1 MKHCCEDL
9 QWYLNTNRYYI
20 IKDDVEYLAGFLRVP
35 QNDVRAG
42 IKVRKLSNGFV
53 AYFTEEFLDKA
64 RIPGYKSMSEVP
76 KWHVPRIRLCKGA
89 SVAYES
95 ESDAMRA
102 LVLHALFNFQLLGVL
117 HWMTEKLKIH
127 PELAIGMPVTKQFE
141 RGEVV
146 AFIYRTA
153 GNIDK
158 RPAIWAHWVNSGG
171 SLIRAFEVTKM

>member
-9 QWYLNTNRYYI
+9 QSYLNTNPDYI
-20 IKDDVEYLAGFLRVP
+20 IKDDVEYLADFLCVP
-35 QNDVRAG
+35 QNDTRAI
-42 IKVRKLSNGFV
+42 IKVRKLGNGFV
-53 AYFTEEFLDKA
+53 AHFTKEFLDKA

-76 KWHVPRIRLCKGA
+76 KWRVPRIRLCKGA

-102 LVLHALFNFQLLGVL
+102 LVLHALFNFQLLGVS
-117 HWMTEKLKIH
+117 HWLTEKLKIR
-127 PELAIGMPVTKQFE
+127 PELAIGMPVSKQFE

-158 RPAIWAHWVNSGG
+158 TSGYLG
-171 SLIRAFEVTKM
+171 ALGKQWRIIDTGL